1 MPAAQPAPLT
11 PRAVRQAFAALRAAG
26 ATLAVAG
33 SARDAPEALLA
44 AGYAPRHLVELFGTR
59 FFLSNLR
66 QNPDL
71 RFFVAWVMPPA
82 PPRRAKLHAR
92 ILYKDV
98 SLVWRSASHVVRSA
112 NENWVGKGDVTHVV
126 EDGYVTESSAEETTD
141 LPLELQDA
149 LETLCRASAGAVRDR
164 RAVELVLRNGPDDRI
179 RPYADFSAPRRRAM
193 ANPANLVNGGRP
205 VAWFTRAGD
214 PRSLEFEP
222 GFAPDFRRG
231 VLETS
236 RSESTL
242 YGGELRRFRVLS
254 ANREIQY
261 LFMAAPRQA
270 WLIPPQATTTELSSF
285 GVRTVD
291 VLAHEDLCVPGYE
304 YHYLDESVDPPVF
317 VSQIPAGFAGAP
329 SAVDPSRADASAWL
343 EALPVI
349 REFRR
354 KLL

>member
-1 MPAAQPAPLT
+1 MPAAQQAPLT

-33 SARDAPEALLA
+33 TARDAPEALLA
-44 AGYAPRHLVELFGTR
+44 AGYAPRHLVELFDTR

-112 NENWVGKGDVTHVV
+112 NENWVGKGDVTQVV

-149 LETLCRASAGAVRDR
+149 LETLCRQSAGGVRDR

-193 ANPANLVNGGRP
+193 ANPANLVNGGLP
-205 VAWFTRAGD
+205 VAWFTRPGD
-214 PRSLEFEP
+214 PRSLEFAP

-231 VLETS
+231 MLETS
-236 RSESTL
+236 RYGSTL
-242 YGGELRRFRVLS
+242 YGGEVRRFRILS

-304 YHYLDESVDPPVF
+304 YHYLDESVEPPVF
-317 VSQIPAGFAGAP
+317 VSQIPEGFAGAP

-354 KLL
+354 VLL